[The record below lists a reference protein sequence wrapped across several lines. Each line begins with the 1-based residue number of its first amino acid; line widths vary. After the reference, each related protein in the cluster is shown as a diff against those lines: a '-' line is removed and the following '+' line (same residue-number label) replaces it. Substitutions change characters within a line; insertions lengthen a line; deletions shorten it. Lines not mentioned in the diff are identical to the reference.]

1 MIDEVVKVVNVDEV
15 LSEDVKDEPD
25 EIDVAVEVVKVN
37 DESGENEVVEDEVGG
52 VVLIVDVDV
61 QDEVDVDVVD
71 ECAKVEEDVD
81 AKVAVDVHVEDVVDD
96 VV

>member
-1 MIDEVVKVVNVDEV
+1 MN
-15 LSEDVKDEPD
+15 
-25 EIDVAVEVVKVN
+25 
-37 DESGENEVVEDEVGG
+37 
-52 VVLIVDVDV
+52 V

>member
-1 MIDEVVKVVNVDEV
+1 MKEVDVDEV
-15 LSEDVKDEPD
+15 LNDD
-25 EIDVAVEVVKVN
+25 VN
-37 DESGENEVVEDEVGG
+37 DERDEIGVIAKDVDVNGECRDNEGVNDEVDD
-52 VVLIVDVDV
+52 VVLVVDVNV